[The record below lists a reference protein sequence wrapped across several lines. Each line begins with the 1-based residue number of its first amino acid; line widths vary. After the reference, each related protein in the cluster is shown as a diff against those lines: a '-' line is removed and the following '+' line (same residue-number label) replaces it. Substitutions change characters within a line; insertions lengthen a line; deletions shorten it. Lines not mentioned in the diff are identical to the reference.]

1 MARIYLVRHGEP
13 TGSWGTS
20 PDPDPGLSDLGHQ
33 QAAAAADRL
42 RLLTP
47 RQVVTS
53 PLKRASETA
62 VPLAKA
68 LDMQMLVEKSVA
80 EIPTP
85 SGVPIHGR
93 GDWLRD
99 VMARSW
105 SDVDQGLRPW
115 RQSALDYLMGLST
128 DTAVFS
134 HYVLINVA
142 VGAAI
147 GDERVHCFAPAHAS
161 VTILDTNGRGLTLIE
176 LGATGTSAIR

>member
-1 MARIYLVRHGEP
+1 MARLYLVRHGEP

-20 PDPDPGLSDLGHQ
+20 ADLDPGLSPLGHE

-47 RQVVTS
+47 RQIVTS
-53 PLKRASETA
+53 PLRRAAETA
-62 VPLAKA
+62 APLASA
-68 LDMQMLVEKSVA
+68 LSMQPEVVDRVA
-80 EIPTP
+80 EIPSP
-85 SGVPIHGR
+85 ANIALQAR
-93 GDWLRD
+93 GEWLRHVMSRTWED
-99 VMARSW
+99 VEP
-105 SDVDQGLRPW
+105 GLVRW
-115 RQSALDYLMGLST
+115 RQAALDYLMSLSA

-147 GDERVHCFAPAHAS
+147 GDERVHCFAPTHAS
-161 VTILDTNGRGLTLIE
+161 VTVLDTNGRGLTLVE